1 MSKRLKKRAEMIE
14 LQLSFKESERGA
26 ALIVVILVLAFM
38 LTIGM
43 VLLTVTGTGPKV
55 AANIRMQQQAFNAAE
70 AGFDSSWLAVENFF
84 VNEAWTSFD
93 GHCLNEPYG
102 IDLPQ
107 DASYFRKLTDL
118 ELLNLLDPDD
128 DGTCDYA
135 NVIFFKQLYHVD
147 ENGDLDIRYTYTA
160 FLIDDEA
167 GGGTTDPGDALL
179 ICIGIFD
186 QGSNVTTSRLEV
198 GLTIELPGA
207 TY

>member
-1 MSKRLKKRAEMIE
+1 MIKPP
-14 LQLSFKESERGA
+14 LSCKYSEKGA

-38 LTIGM
+38 LTIGL
-43 VLLTVTGTGPKV
+43 VLLTVTATGPRV
-55 AANIRMQQQAFNAAE
+55 AANIRSQQKAFNAAE
-70 AGFDSSWLAVENFF
+70 AGFDASWLAIENMFI
-84 VNEAWTSFD
+84 NEAWTSFD
-93 GHCLNEPYG
+93 GHYLREPSG

-118 ELLNLLDPDD
+118 ELLSLLDPDD

-135 NVIFFKQLYHVD
+135 NVIFFNQLYHAD
-147 ENGDLDIRYTYTA
+147 ESGELDSRFKYTA

-167 GGGTTDPGDALL
+167 GGGTTDPGDTLL

-186 QGSNVTTSRLEV
+186 QGSNITTSRLEV
-198 GLTIELPGA
+198 GLAIELPGS